1 MHSGKDGEFSPLDV
15 EDLHHQKD
23 QHGDH
28 VLAAVEPIA
37 HLVDTASDGSPDPEA
52 DLCGT
57 ARPLRGQMGVEANG
71 DHSSLKDL

>member
-15 EDLHHQKD
+15 EDLHDQKD

-37 HLVDTASDGSPDPEA
+37 HLVDTASDGSPGPEA
-52 DLCGT
+52 DLRGT
-57 ARPLRGQMGVEANG
+57 ARPCVVTWAFR
-71 DHSSLKDL
+71 LKESTVH